1 MIILRYWKSA
11 VWTFVILLATTLPSS
26 SIPKISMLEIPHFDK
41 VVHFSLFFILAIFLL
56 SESNKL
62 RKQGEL
68 TRFAAVVALSVSF
81 GFGLAIELLQF
92 FILPTRSGSL
102 FDFVANMAG
111 ALAAVLIYKFVNR
124 ITFHWI

>member
-41 VVHFSLFFILAIFLL
+41 VVHFALFFVLAIFLL

-81 GFGLAIELLQF
+81 GFGLTIELLQF
-92 FILPTRSGSL
+92 FVLTTRSGSL
-102 FDFVANMAG
+102 LDFVANMAG

-124 ITFHWI
+124 ITLHWI